1 MTKEEKLESVLKSY
15 TRFYNI
21 KRDDVEPPFDAE
33 AEFISHN
40 EQYILVKAAK
50 IAEIDSNEFVYF
62 KSVDRL
68 TEETLTELDKT
79 AWERGLS
86 KVNPGPGHRNS
97 DVSLIIIADKIDED
111 AFKLAR
117 KLKHSKSYLFT
128 FHGWSNYKLIAID
141 LSDNRTTFNR
151 QGRTLKKIINNK

>member
-1 MTKEEKLESVLKSY
+1 MTKEEKLESVLKAY

-40 EQYILVKAAK
+40 EQYILVKSAK

>member
-21 KRDDVEPPFDAE
+21 KREEVEPPFDAE

-62 KSVDRL
+62 KLVDRL
-68 TEETLTELDKT
+68 TVETLTKLDKT

-97 DVSLIIIADKIDED
+97 DVSLIIIADKIDEN
-111 AFKLAR
+111 AFKLVR

-141 LSDNRTTFNR
+141 LSDNRTTYNR
-151 QGRTLKKIINNK
+151 QGRMLKKIINNK

>member
-1 MTKEEKLESVLKSY
+1 MTKEEKLESVLKAY

-21 KRDDVEPPFDAE
+21 KREEVAPPFDAE

-40 EQYILVKAAK
+40 EQFILVKAAK

-68 TEETLTELDKT
+68 TEETLIELDKT

-111 AFKLAR
+111 AFKLVK

>member
-21 KRDDVEPPFDAE
+21 KREEVEPPFDAE

-40 EQYILVKAAK
+40 EQYILVKSAK

-62 KSVDRL
+62 KSVERL
-68 TEETLTELDKT
+68 TEEKLTELDKT

-97 DVSLIIIADKIDED
+97 DVSLIIIADKIDEN
-111 AFKLAR
+111 AFKLVK

-141 LSDNRTTFNR
+141 LSDNRMTFNR
-151 QGRTLKKIINNK
+151 QGHMLKKIINNK

>member
-1 MTKEEKLESVLKSY
+1 MTKEEKLESVLKAY

-40 EQYILVKAAK
+40 EQYILVKSAK

-68 TEETLTELDKT
+68 TEENLTELDKT

>member
-62 KSVDRL
+62 KLVDRL

-117 KLKHSKSYLFT
+117 KLKHSKSYLFI

>member
-1 MTKEEKLESVLKSY
+1 MTKEEKLESVLKAY

-21 KRDDVEPPFDAE
+21 KREEVEPPFDAE

-40 EQYILVKAAK
+40 EQYILVKSAK

>member
-1 MTKEEKLESVLKSY
+1 MTKEEKLESVLKAY

-21 KRDDVEPPFDAE
+21 KREEVDPPFDAE

-40 EQYILVKAAK
+40 EQYILVKSAK